1 MLTSS
6 DLSTSLMLQGSWI
19 QRCWRS
25 EADSFHMGL
34 ATAVG
39 YQAQAGPLSLGYHQL
54 PHSLV
59 PLTNLATAL
68 EHSTWPISS

>member
-19 QRCWRS
+19 QRRWRS
-25 EADSFHMGL
+25 AADSFHMGS

-39 YQAQAGPLSLGYHQL
+39 YQAQAGPLSLGYHQ
-54 PHSLV
+54 PHHSLV
-59 PLTNLATAL
+59 PRTNLATVL